1 MQDVHHVNS
10 AKLERYLFLLTVLE
24 ENLAEYEDIKTDLNE
39 VRVQT
44 SATYEYRPQRGTST
58 DLSEVRVLTYHD
70 KLRVLTSTSYEY

>member
-44 SATYEYRPQRGTST
+44 SARYEY
-58 DLSEVRVLTYHD
+58 
-70 KLRVLTSTSYEY
+70 

>member
-1 MQDVHHVNS
+1 MNS

-58 DLSEVRVLTYHD
+58 DLSEARVLTYHD